1 MKPWLALSRTI
12 DMLNGHLGG
21 LLKWLI
27 LVAVIISGGNAI
39 LRKVFNIGSN
49 AWLEAQ
55 WYLFAAV
62 FMLGAGY
69 AFLRNAHVRID
80 FLANKLSPQGRNW
93 IDIIGIVVFLAAAHA
108 AADQPVVAAV
118 RQCVDHRRDVAERRR
133 PGALAGHAADPGRHG
148 AAAGAGDL
156 GTDQAHCLSARTDPG
171 PTRA

>member
-1 MKPWLALSRTI
+1 MKPWLALSRSI
-12 DMLNGHLGG
+12 DYFNGHLGG

-55 WYLFAAV
+55 WSLFAAV

-93 IDIIGIVVFLAAAHA
+93 IDIIGIVVFLLPLTLQALMASHRI
-108 AADQPVVAAV
+108 PHTVVAPLLV
-118 RQCVDHRRDVAERRR
+118 I
-133 PGALAGHAADPGRHG
+133 GGGLALRFVIV
-148 AAAGAGDL
+148 AAGQYSHW
-156 GTDQAHCLSARTDPG
+156 TSP
-171 PTRA
+171 